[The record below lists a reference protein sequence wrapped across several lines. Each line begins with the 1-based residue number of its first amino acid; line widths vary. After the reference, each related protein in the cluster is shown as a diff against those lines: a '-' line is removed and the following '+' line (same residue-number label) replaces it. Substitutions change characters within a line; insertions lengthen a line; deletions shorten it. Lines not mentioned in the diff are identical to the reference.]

1 MRLFADQVPWK
12 HETDWH
18 LFWAPSKMLQ
28 EVVKEGEDAAGT
40 DAEIETAPFDRA
52 SKI

>member
-18 LFWAPSKMLQ
+18 LLRVPSKMLQ
-28 EVVKEGEDAAGT
+28 VKEGEDAAGT
-40 DAEIETAPFDRA
+40 NAETETALFDRA